1 MIEKLEF
8 ETIRLRSQV
17 AEALSLYL
25 IQNPTYENKKD
36 ILIFLQK
43 TSDVIEH
50 IAQYAVE
57 DLKIDHRSE
66 GLVLALDALMYI
78 LKKYDVELKSI
89 RLNIPDFNT
98 VNELKNFVISFLK
111 MICEY

>member
-1 MIEKLEF
+1 MIVQLEL

-17 AEALSLYL
+17 AEAFSAYL
-25 IQNPTYENKKD
+25 IQNPAYRNKED

-57 DLKIDHRSE
+57 DLKIDHRAE
-66 GLVLALDALMYI
+66 GLIMALDTLLFI
-78 LKKYDVELKSI
+78 LEKYDAELNHV
-89 RLNIPDFNT
+89 RLNIPDLNT
-98 VNELKNFVISFLK
+98 INNLKKNIHDANF
-111 MICEY
+111 